1 MTSPVL
7 TDPNAKLPPGG
18 NGVILLSMCIKNNL
32 EGASGTGQRLL
43 LRPFDLRPSEQ
54 RRSERMF
61 LGPEALV
68 FVKPGT
74 GHTAEGPSDSSAANG
89 SETAPNWE
97 RRPVGFG
104 ADAFEGPRDGA
115 ISPEKERKQQPE
127 SQSTIPLRLDQEL
140 KFFIRK
146 EGHPGPL
153 HSPFFPLGGPSSGTS
168 DSRPQLPP
176 FGPSSLT

>member
-1 MTSPVL
+1 
-7 TDPNAKLPPGG
+7 
-18 NGVILLSMCIKNNL
+18 
-32 EGASGTGQRLL
+32 
-43 LRPFDLRPSEQ
+43 
-54 RRSERMF
+54 MF

-74 GHTAEGPSDSSAANG
+74 GHTGEGPSDSSAANG

-140 KFFIRK
+140 VF
-146 EGHPGPL
+146 HPQRGTPWATAL
-153 HSPFFPLGGPSSGTS
+153 HFLSSWRTFLWV
-168 DSRPQLPP
+168 Q
-176 FGPSSLT
+176 